1 MELIDFGLAALAVAL
16 LAALIAPYAIEE
28 RRWQRNKATLDLDVE
43 RRASTREAA

>member
-1 MELIDFGLAALAVAL
+1 MELIALGLAALAVAV

-28 RRWQRNKATLDLDVE
+28 RRWQRQKATGDLTVE

>member
-16 LAALIAPYAIEE
+16 LAALMAPYAIEE
-28 RRWQRNKATLDLDVE
+28 RRWQRKKATFDLDVE